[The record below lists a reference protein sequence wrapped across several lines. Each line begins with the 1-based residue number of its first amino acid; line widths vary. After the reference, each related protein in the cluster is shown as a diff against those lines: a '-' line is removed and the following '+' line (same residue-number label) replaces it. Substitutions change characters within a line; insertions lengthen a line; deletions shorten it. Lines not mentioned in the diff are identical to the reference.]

1 MDKHMNCPCFFYV
14 SSVPGGAV
22 QMCYVLESYV
32 SIKKISDFEIPENN
46 LTKFSGKGVKYF

>member
-1 MDKHMNCPCFFYV
+1 MNCPCFFYV